1 MKYKHIILLV
11 VFLVVIISAAVALT
25 ASDGDRKNTEEAAL
39 PEKELVHNDNDDHDD
54 DDRHDNDEHDEDEH
68 DEDEHAEES
77 GHSEDEVH
85 EGESEEDEHGHSEE
99 TGIVEITVE
108 QQKEI
113 GLIISI
119 AHSGDIEQILSL
131 IGEVRLN
138 EDLMAHLVPRV
149 PGIVHNVD
157 ISLGDEVQEGQ
168 VLATIDSPELTE
180 LKADYL
186 EKLRNFELTRRTF
199 ERKQYLKQ
207 EKIASEADWLEAQSV
222 HQNAETM
229 LRSAKR
235 RLIFIGLTE
244 KEIND
249 LPSAKDEAFGRYE
262 LKSPLSGTI
271 IAKHITRGEKID
283 EEEVFTVADL
293 SMVWVDLQI
302 PAQDIGR
309 VKEGLHILLSSTE
322 GEVTEGK
329 LSLIGPVVDEES
341 RTVLGRVILSNPK
354 GLWKPGIFVKG
365 QIHSESPSSAV
376 VVSSEAVQNID
387 GENFIFVPDDDG
399 FKPIEVAL
407 GKSIKGKTEIL
418 AGIEAGDRYVSKG
431 AFELKAVHVTSGAG
445 AHAGHG
451 H

>member
-11 VFLVVIISAAVALT
+11 VFLAVIVSGAVALT
-25 ASDGDRKNTEEAAL
+25 AINDERKNAEETAL

-54 DDRHDNDEHDEDEH
+54 DGRHDEDEH
-68 DEDEHAEES
+68 EEDEHAEES
-77 GHSEDEVH
+77 GHSEDEGH
-85 EGESEEDEHGHSEE
+85 EGESEDDEHGHSDEA
-99 TGIVEITVE
+99 GIVEITEE

-113 GLIISI
+113 GLIVSI

-131 IGEVRLN
+131 VGEVRLN

-149 PGIVHNVD
+149 PGIVHKVN

-186 EKLRNFELTRRTF
+186 EKLRNLELTKRTF

-207 EKIASEADWLEAQSV
+207 ENIASEADWLEAQSV

-229 LRSAKR
+229 LHSAKR

-283 EEEVFTVADL
+283 EGEVFTVADL

-302 PAQDIGR
+302 PAQDLGR

-329 LSLIGPVVDEES
+329 LSLIGPVVNEES
-341 RTVLGRVILSNPK
+341 RTVLGRVVLPNPN

-365 QIHSESPSSAV
+365 QIHSETPSSAV
-376 VVSSEAVQNID
+376 VVPSEAVQNID

-399 FKPIEVAL
+399 FKTIEVAL

-418 AGIEAGDRYVSKG
+418 AGIKAGDRYVSKG